1 MNSLSIFILCS
12 LSLVLNSK
20 SPFYQRLQEVAQKE
34 YEDLLW
40 SQDAVFLERNS
51 RTFGDRVVRIN
62 ENTERICEYLRSHP
76 KGECVLPST
85 KTPNNPVFL
94 MLPHLPPVKTIHYP
108 KFENQEGFDAVKKP
122 GGGYGG
128 LFSVILKDPTKAP
141 LFYDN
146 LNICKAR
153 PSSLPLPFF
162 DFSQPSTS
170 W

>member
-1 MNSLSIFILCS
+1 
-12 LSLVLNSK
+12 
-20 SPFYQRLQEVAQKE
+20 
-34 YEDLLW
+34 
-40 SQDAVFLERNS
+40 
-51 RTFGDRVVRIN
+51 
-62 ENTERICEYLRSHP
+62 
-76 KGECVLPST
+76 
-85 KTPNNPVFL
+85 